1 MLKLSEGAQAS
12 LFCFLTCETGDL
24 DEIIFKIRPKFR
36 ILGNCCPGCTPLSD
50 RVTRLAAPE
59 ISPSV
64 GLLRARGPDLAVPY
78 FVAAQPPLPETEGA
92 L

>member
-1 MLKLSEGAQAS
+1 MKLFSRSGPS
-12 LFCFLTCETGDL
+12 LEFCETAVL
-24 DEIIFKIRPKFR
+24 AVP
-36 ILGNCCPGCTPLSD
+36 PPLPPSD

-64 GLLRARGPDLAVPY
+64 VLLRARGPDLAVPY